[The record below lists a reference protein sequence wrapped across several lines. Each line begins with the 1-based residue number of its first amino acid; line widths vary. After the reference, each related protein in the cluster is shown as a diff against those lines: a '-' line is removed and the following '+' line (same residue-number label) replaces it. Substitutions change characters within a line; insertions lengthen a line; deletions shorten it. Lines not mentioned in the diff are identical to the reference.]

1 MTHLYDLTLI
11 IPETG
16 ESISLAGSLEDQEWE
31 ALEAFVEY
39 TKELMAVKLVKD
51 GIPTSLKMNFDRN
64 GELTVKTELP
74 PPDDTMVFLHKF
86 RPLGLKREPTYFGKI
101 CNILGKAFVDPYL
114 RMILKQSRDIY
125 YGKRMQSGITIT
137 SNGVVL
143 NSDEVLH
150 DWLNSYEYHRDK
162 DKREFIDSL
171 HQMLPLDASKVLFL
185 NLLTEKL
192 QAIQGVAGLARV
204 ILGQQH
210 TFSIETSYPN

>member
-1 MTHLYDLTLI
+1 
-11 IPETG
+11 
-16 ESISLAGSLEDQEWE
+16 
-31 ALEAFVEY
+31 
-39 TKELMAVKLVKD
+39 
-51 GIPTSLKMNFDRN
+51 
-64 GELTVKTELP
+64 
-74 PPDDTMVFLHKF
+74 
-86 RPLGLKREPTYFGKI
+86 
-101 CNILGKAFVDPYL
+101 
-114 RMILKQSRDIY
+114 MILKQSRDIY

-210 TFSIETSYPN
+210 TFSIETSRPN